1 MPGSLRVCVITPFG
15 GISIG
20 LYASWM
26 LRFFPV
32 LHSFFSCLVLSCSSY
47 LSRGDINLYPYDAEE
62 FG

>member
-32 LHSFFSCLVLSCSSY
+32 FHSFSRALSYPVLRICLVE
-47 LSRGDINLYPYDAEE
+47 I
-62 FG
+62 